1 MDDSGPATR
10 EQALVIVPTYNE
22 RESIP
27 EVARRLFDAAGARVD
42 LLVIDDGSPDGTAE
56 VVKQIA
62 AGPHDVHLI
71 ERASK
76 QGLGSAYR
84 AGFAWAIERGYW
96 AAVEMDAD
104 LSHDPA
110 DVPRLLDAL
119 ERADLVIGSRYVPG
133 GGTRNWGYLR
143 RLLSRFG
150 NVYAR
155 AWLGFRVQDAT
166 AGFRAYRTSWLNEL
180 DLDSVRSEGY
190 AFQVEMTYRTH
201 TAGRTITEVPITF
214 IERETGRSKMS
225 KAIVAEALLRI
236 ARWGLAR
243 PFNKRRG

>member
-1 MDDSGPATR
+1 MDDRGLPTT

-27 EVARRLFDAAGARVD
+27 EVARRLFDAAGDRVD

-71 ERASK
+71 ERHGK
-76 QGLGSAYR
+76 LGLGSAYR
-84 AGFAWAIERGYW
+84 AGFAWALERGYW

-119 ERADLVIGSRYVPG
+119 EHADLAIGSRYVPG
-133 GGTRNWGYLR
+133 GGTRNWGLLR

-155 AWLGFRVQDAT
+155 AWLGFDVKDAT
-166 AGFRAYRTSWLNEL
+166 AGFRAYRTSWLSEV
-180 DLDSVRSEGY
+180 DLASVRSEGY
-190 AFQVEMTYRTH
+190 AFQVEMTFRTH
-201 TAGRTITEVPITF
+201 NSGKRIVEVPITF
-214 IERETGRSKMS
+214 TEREQGRSKMS
-225 KAIVAEALLRI
+225 KAIVVEALARI
-236 ARWGLAR
+236 AGWGLAR
-243 PFNKRRG
+243 RFQRQ